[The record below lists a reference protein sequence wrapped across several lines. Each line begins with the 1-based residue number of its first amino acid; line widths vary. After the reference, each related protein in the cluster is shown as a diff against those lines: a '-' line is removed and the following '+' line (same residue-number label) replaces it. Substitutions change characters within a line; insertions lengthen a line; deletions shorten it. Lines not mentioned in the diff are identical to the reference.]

1 MKLTTLVVVGLV
13 LKKMENIIKSI
24 LVEILYFMMKM
35 KI

>member
-24 LVEILYFMMKM
+24 LAEILYFVMKM